1 MNTLNVC
8 PVPVPV
14 PVFVSVP
21 VFVPVPVTNIL
32 QKPRLGSGKSIDDYR
47 KTKLIFCGGMVS
59 CPCEL
64 RNESH
69 GLHSII

>member
-32 QKPRLGSGKSIDDYR
+32 QKPRLGSGKSIR
-47 KTKLIFCGGMVS
+47 
-59 CPCEL
+59 
-64 RNESH
+64 
-69 GLHSII
+69 